1 MKKLYVCALFLAG
14 LFATQVMTAQK
25 AVKPEDLPAP
35 TTNFIS
41 DDDGGVVQIVP
52 VGLSPAGTGK
62 ANTAPAMKSI
72 RQVSVFLGS
81 AWAEQSVRNRE
92 ASLSDLA
99 GHSQLALLQ
108 MQNVSV
114 LPAAPSVEDFADL
127 NSANLREP
135 VNDLTIQNKLVEMLE
150 SKTLPTPDAST
161 VFVVFLAP
169 GVKLTVGKHTA
180 GVHFAAY
187 HNLVHV
193 EAGELRYVVVPFN
206 GNAGQEAMAA
216 SLGIVNTVFN
226 PASN

>member
-1 MKKLYVCALFLAG
+1 MGETRMKKLNLCTLFLAG
-14 LFATQVMTAQK
+14 LFATQVMTAQQ
-25 AVKPEDLPAP
+25 AVKPAGLPVS

-52 VGLSPAGTGK
+52 ASLSPASPSKTN
-62 ANTAPAMKSI
+62 AAPAMKSI

-81 AWAEQSVRNRE
+81 AWENVRSGE
-92 ASLSDLA
+92 AALSDLT
-99 GHSQLALLQ
+99 GNPNLAALQ
-108 MQNVSV
+108 NQNVNV
-114 LPAAPSVEDFADL
+114 LPAAAGVEDFADL
-127 NSANLREP
+127 GKKP

-150 SKTLPTPDAST
+150 NKTLPAADAET

-169 GVKLTVGKHTA
+169 GVKATVGNHTA
-180 GVHFAAY
+180 GVDFAAY

-206 GNAGQEAMAA
+206 QNAGRSATAA
-216 SLGIVNTVFN
+216 SLAMVETVFN